1 MSSFHKEENNDSLHI
16 KRLSLF
22 NEQSENQSSNIKL
35 ISNKFN
41 YTEITPQRKV
51 KIANNRNSR
60 FKIEQSLAKL
70 STFQKKSKKKN
81 SLSVQKNLLKQK
93 YISNLKSP
101 KIDNNSSLK
110 NLEKDIQQKIIDIS
124 MKIERESSL
133 TNGDNKSILNI
144 SYFIKKKLGQES
156 EIESSSYFSRI
167 RKNQKKRNISF
178 NGKKII
184 MSSLS
189 DGQNHNNK
197 RYSFPIK
204 KFRKPKKK

>member
-1 MSSFHKEENNDSLHI
+1 MSIFHKEENNDSLHI

-51 KIANNRNSR
+51 KIAKNRNSR

-156 EIESSSYFSRI
+156 EIESS
-167 RKNQKKRNISF
+167 
-178 NGKKII
+178 
-184 MSSLS
+184 
-189 DGQNHNNK
+189 
-197 RYSFPIK
+197 
-204 KFRKPKKK
+204 